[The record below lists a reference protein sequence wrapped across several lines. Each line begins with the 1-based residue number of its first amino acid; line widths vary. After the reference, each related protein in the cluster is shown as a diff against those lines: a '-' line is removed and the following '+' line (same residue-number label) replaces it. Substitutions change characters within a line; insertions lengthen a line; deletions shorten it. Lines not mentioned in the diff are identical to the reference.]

1 MLGRLSQRFAGK
13 QVDFGIISESDIEI
27 YVFGFYQIVML
38 LLNVVTTLILGV
50 AFRLIVPCIILNI
63 AYIVI
68 RKSAGGYHADSPVK
82 CYIYSTLMIAVLLS
96 VIKWIHIP
104 NTVLASMLVISG
116 IVIVI
121 LAPVETEN
129 NSLDEIEK
137 KVYRK
142 RSMNMVPLCD
152 VPNCTHMNS
161 DCLAKNIGNMS
172 VFYNNCIYYFESN
185 GGDVKETPEGKEF
198 YIDSKLKK
206 ATLNSSE
213 IELVCEFHNC
223 VPPDGYN
230 GFFLKNQ

>member
-1 MLGRLSQRFAGK
+1 MLGRLSQRFADKLVG
-13 QVDFGIISESDIEI
+13 FGIISESDIEI

-68 RKSAGGYHADSPVK
+68 RISAGGYHADSPVK

-121 LAPVETEN
+121 FAPVETKN
-129 NSLDEIEK
+129 NPLDEIEK

-142 RSMNMVPLCD
+142 RSLIVLSLEILACIFLQIISKEWVVQTVVLGLFAECIMLIAGAIKNHLYID
-152 VPNCTHMNS
+152 HNS
-161 DCLAKNIGNMS
+161 D
-172 VFYNNCIYYFESN
+172 
-185 GGDVKETPEGKEF
+185 
-198 YIDSKLKK
+198 
-206 ATLNSSE
+206 
-213 IELVCEFHNC
+213 
-223 VPPDGYN
+223 
-230 GFFLKNQ
+230 

>member
-1 MLGRLSQRFAGK
+1 MLERLSQRFAD
-13 QVDFGIISESDIEI
+13 QLVDFGIISESDIEI

-68 RKSAGGYHADSPVK
+68 RISAGGYHADSPVK

-96 VIKWIHIP
+96 VIKWIHIS

-129 NSLDEIEK
+129 NPLDEIEK

-142 RSMNMVPLCD
+142 RSLIVLSLEILACIFLQIISKKWVVQTVVLGLFAECIMLIAGIIKNHFHID
-152 VPNCTHMNS
+152 HNS
-161 DCLAKNIGNMS
+161 D
-172 VFYNNCIYYFESN
+172 
-185 GGDVKETPEGKEF
+185 
-198 YIDSKLKK
+198 
-206 ATLNSSE
+206 
-213 IELVCEFHNC
+213 
-223 VPPDGYN
+223 
-230 GFFLKNQ
+230 

>member
-1 MLGRLSQRFAGK
+1 MLGRLSQRFADKLVG
-13 QVDFGIISESDIEI
+13 FGIISESDIEI

-68 RKSAGGYHADSPVK
+68 RISAGGYHADSPVK

-129 NSLDEIEK
+129 NPLDEIEK

-142 RSMNMVPLCD
+142 RSLIVLSLEILACIFLQIISKKWVVQIIVLGLFAECIMLIAGIIKN
-152 VPNCTHMNS
+152 HFHISHNS
-161 DCLAKNIGNMS
+161 D
-172 VFYNNCIYYFESN
+172 
-185 GGDVKETPEGKEF
+185 
-198 YIDSKLKK
+198 
-206 ATLNSSE
+206 
-213 IELVCEFHNC
+213 
-223 VPPDGYN
+223 
-230 GFFLKNQ
+230 

>member
-1 MLGRLSQRFAGK
+1 MLGRLSQRFADKLVG
-13 QVDFGIISESDIEI
+13 FGIISESDIEI

-68 RKSAGGYHADSPVK
+68 RISAGGYHADSPVK

-96 VIKWIHIP
+96 VIKWIHIS

-129 NSLDEIEK
+129 NPLDEIEK

-142 RSMNMVPLCD
+142 RSLIVLSLEILACIFLQIISKKWVVQIIVLGLFAECIMLIAGIIKN
-152 VPNCTHMNS
+152 HFHISHNS
-161 DCLAKNIGNMS
+161 D
-172 VFYNNCIYYFESN
+172 
-185 GGDVKETPEGKEF
+185 
-198 YIDSKLKK
+198 
-206 ATLNSSE
+206 
-213 IELVCEFHNC
+213 
-223 VPPDGYN
+223 
-230 GFFLKNQ
+230 

>member
-1 MLGRLSQRFAGK
+1 MLGRLSQRFADKLVG
-13 QVDFGIISESDIEI
+13 FGIISESDIEI

-68 RKSAGGYHADSPVK
+68 RISAGGYHADSPVK

-129 NSLDEIEK
+129 NPLDEIEK

-142 RSMNMVPLCD
+142 RSLIVLSLEILACIFLQIISKKWVVQIIVLGLFAECIMLIAGAIKNHLYID
-152 VPNCTHMNS
+152 HNS
-161 DCLAKNIGNMS
+161 D
-172 VFYNNCIYYFESN
+172 
-185 GGDVKETPEGKEF
+185 
-198 YIDSKLKK
+198 
-206 ATLNSSE
+206 
-213 IELVCEFHNC
+213 
-223 VPPDGYN
+223 
-230 GFFLKNQ
+230 

>member
-1 MLGRLSQRFAGK
+1 MLGRLSQRFADKLVG
-13 QVDFGIISESDIEI
+13 FGIISESDIEI

-68 RKSAGGYHADSPVK
+68 RISAGGYHADSPVK

-96 VIKWIHIP
+96 VIKWIHIS

-129 NSLDEIEK
+129 NPLDEIEK

-142 RSMNMVPLCD
+142 RSLIVLSLEILACIFLQIISKEWVVQTVVLGLFAECIMLIAGIIKN
-152 VPNCTHMNS
+152 HFHISHNS
-161 DCLAKNIGNMS
+161 D
-172 VFYNNCIYYFESN
+172 
-185 GGDVKETPEGKEF
+185 
-198 YIDSKLKK
+198 
-206 ATLNSSE
+206 
-213 IELVCEFHNC
+213 
-223 VPPDGYN
+223 
-230 GFFLKNQ
+230 

>member
-1 MLGRLSQRFAGK
+1 MLGRLSQRFADKLVG
-13 QVDFGIISESDIEI
+13 FGIISESDIEI

-68 RKSAGGYHADSPVK
+68 RISAGGYHADSPVK

-96 VIKWIHIP
+96 VIKWIHIS

-129 NSLDEIEK
+129 NPLDEIEK

-142 RSMNMVPLCD
+142 RSLIVLSLEILACIFLQIISKKWVVQTVVLGLFAECIMLIAGAIKNHLYID
-152 VPNCTHMNS
+152 HNS
-161 DCLAKNIGNMS
+161 D
-172 VFYNNCIYYFESN
+172 
-185 GGDVKETPEGKEF
+185 
-198 YIDSKLKK
+198 
-206 ATLNSSE
+206 
-213 IELVCEFHNC
+213 
-223 VPPDGYN
+223 
-230 GFFLKNQ
+230 

>member
-1 MLGRLSQRFAGK
+1 MLGRLSQRFADK
-13 QVDFGIISESDIEI
+13 LVDFGIISESDIEI

-68 RKSAGGYHADSPVK
+68 RISAGGYHADSPVK

-96 VIKWIHIP
+96 VIKWINIS

-129 NSLDEIEK
+129 NPLDEIEK

-142 RSMNMVPLCD
+142 RSLIVLSLEILACIFLQIISKKWVVQIIVLGLFAECIMLIAGIIKN
-152 VPNCTHMNS
+152 HFHISHNS
-161 DCLAKNIGNMS
+161 D
-172 VFYNNCIYYFESN
+172 
-185 GGDVKETPEGKEF
+185 
-198 YIDSKLKK
+198 
-206 ATLNSSE
+206 
-213 IELVCEFHNC
+213 
-223 VPPDGYN
+223 
-230 GFFLKNQ
+230 